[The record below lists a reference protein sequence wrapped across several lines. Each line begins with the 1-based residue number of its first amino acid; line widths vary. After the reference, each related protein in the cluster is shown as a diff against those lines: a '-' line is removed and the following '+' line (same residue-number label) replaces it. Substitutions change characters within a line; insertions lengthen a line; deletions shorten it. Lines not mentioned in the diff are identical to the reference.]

1 MKSIY
6 GKARCISS
14 EKRIPL
20 VWKFRGKK
28 RMGARNE
35 IWILI
40 FGLESV
46 ALLSNPLD
54 LLSELNTLLALL
66 LSSHS
71 EKVQY
76 YHQPMACQ

>member
-20 VWKFRGKK
+20 LRKFRGKK
-28 RMGARNE
+28 RVGGRNE

-46 ALLSNPLD
+46 ALLANPLD
-54 LLSELNTLLALL
+54 LLSE
-66 LSSHS
+66 
-71 EKVQY
+71 
-76 YHQPMACQ
+76 